1 MDALSLT
8 QQTKQYMK
16 LINTKIRGA
25 VSHLAGENQKEI
37 MSQYYRWKQVNIKA
51 MHYKTGL
58 AEMKIMYNI
67 IIDCR

>member
-37 MSQYYRWKQVNIKA
+37 MSQYYR
-51 MHYKTGL
+51 
-58 AEMKIMYNI
+58 
-67 IIDCR
+67 